1 MAKAVTLRRSRE
13 NWKKGLLAAGWNLR
27 KAVELAIEIE
37 EMGTELYRGLARKWE
52 SNADLRD
59 LFTQLVNEEVAHREG
74 FRTILSSVDT
84 RRNDAVD
91 KLDEECLKAIAHTS
105 FFSEES
111 GALKDIENLPTVEQV
126 LDKVLKFEK
135 ATLLYYRGL
144 KDVLGA
150 SPALD
155 VMIAEEKR
163 HTVDVM
169 HAMRKLEVDGE
180 AGGAAL
186 TTSRLGYVR
195 RQSR

>member
-1 MAKAVTLRRSRE
+1 MAKSVTLGRSRE

-37 EMGTELYRGLARKWE
+37 EMGTELYRELARKWE

-59 LFTQLVNEEVAHREG
+59 LFTQLGKEEVAHREG
-74 FRTILSSVDT
+74 FRTILSTVDT
-84 RRNDAVD
+84 RSNDAVD

-150 SPALD
+150 SPVLD

-169 HAMRKLEVDGE
+169 RAMSKLKVDGW
-180 AGGAAL
+180 
-186 TTSRLGYVR
+186 TSSMRSSEGIR
-195 RQSR
+195 EEGTSANR